1 MTTKTTI
8 DCSGVA
14 DWLASYSGISTTII
28 GNHSLQRAIGQR
40 LKSTGLEEP
49 ESYLQLLLKS
59 PQEQQCLVELVV
71 VPETWFF
78 RDRQPFVHLRQH
90 VNTLMAGGLP
100 PQPLRLLSAPCASGE
115 EPYSIA
121 MTLLGMGLPAEY
133 FRIDAIDICRQ
144 SIRKAR
150 QAVYGK
156 HSFRGVSE
164 AEKTQNFQV
173 TPQGLALNPAIRQTV
188 HFECANL
195 MRCLAETG
203 SNYDV
208 IFCRNLLIYLEESA
222 SQHLLESFAT
232 LMRPGA
238 LLLVGSA
245 ETGKVPSILF
255 QPIRESFVFG
265 FLRREEPSSL
275 PPPAASSTDALTD
288 ISPAIARAAAAASP
302 RSREH
307 PARQPALE
315 TGAARRRALRAATA
329 AAPPAGQPR
338 SRAATPARSAAP
350 AKPAAPGQ
358 PASQVVDP
366 DTAPANAVART
377 AGRARFSGEP
387 AAGQGLDECRQELER
402 NPYCDATY
410 LRLAQLLELGNQTD
424 AAIDC
429 LQRCLY
435 LQPNSLQALE
445 AVIALTKQAGQIE
458 RSRQFQGRL
467 ARLLP

>member
-1 MTTKTTI
+1 MTSKPTI
-8 DCSGVA
+8 DCSAVA
-14 DWLASYSGISTTII
+14 TWLAEFSGISTGII
-28 GNHSLQRAIGQR
+28 GHHTLQRAVGKR
-40 LKSTGLEEP
+40 LESSGLDDSEA
-49 ESYLQLLLKS
+49 YLELLLSS
-59 PQEQQCLVELVV
+59 PQEQQNLVELVV

-78 RDRQPFVHLRQH
+78 RDRQPFVHLRAH
-90 VNTLMAGGLP
+90 IKTLIAGGLP
-100 PQPLRLLSAPCASGE
+100 SQPLRLLSAPCASGE
-115 EPYSIA
+115 EPYSLA
-121 MTLLGMGLPAEY
+121 MTLLDMGLPADC

-164 AEKTQNFQV
+164 AEKAQNFQI

-188 HFECANL
+188 HFKCANL

-208 IFCRNLLIYLEESA
+208 IFCRNLLIYLEEAA
-222 SQHLLESFAT
+222 SQHLLESFAS

-238 LLLVGSA
+238 LLIVGSA
-245 ETGKVPSILF
+245 ETGKVPPALF

-275 PPPAASSTDALTD
+275 PPAAASSTDAATDALTD
-288 ISPAIARAAAAASP
+288 SSPASARAAS
-302 RSREH
+302 
-307 PARQPALE
+307 PARPRRRERPARPPALE
-315 TGAARRRALRAATA
+315 TGAARRRALRAA
-329 AAPPAGQPR
+329 
-338 SRAATPARSAAP
+338 
-350 AKPAAPGQ
+350 
-358 PASQVVDP
+358 
-366 DTAPANAVART
+366 APANAVART
-377 AGRARFSGEP
+377 AGRARSSGEP
-387 AAGQGLDECRQELER
+387 ATGQELDECRQELER

-410 LRLAQLLELGNQTD
+410 LRLAQLLEQGNQTD

-435 LQPNSLQALE
+435 LQPNSRQALE

>member
-1 MTTKTTI
+1 MTSKPTI

-14 DWLASYSGISTTII
+14 TWLAEYSGISAGII
-28 GNHSLQRAIGQR
+28 GNYSLLRAVGKR
-40 LKSTGLEEP
+40 LEVTGLDDSEA
-49 ESYLQLLLKS
+49 YLELVLSS
-59 PQEQQCLVELVV
+59 PQEQQNLVELVV

-78 RDRQPFVHLRQH
+78 RDRQPFVYLRQH
-90 VNTLMAGGLP
+90 ISGLIADGLP
-100 PQPLRLLSAPCASGE
+100 SQPLRLLSAPCASGE
-115 EPYSIA
+115 EPYSLA
-121 MTLLGMGLPAEY
+121 MTMLDMDLPADC

-164 AEKTQNFQV
+164 AEKAQNFQI

-188 HFECANL
+188 HFKCANL

-208 IFCRNLLIYLEESA
+208 IFCRNLLIYLEEAA

-238 LLLVGSA
+238 LLIVGSA
-245 ETGKVPSILF
+245 ETGKVPPSLF
-255 QPIRESFVFG
+255 HPIRESFVFG
-265 FLRREEPSSL
+265 FLLREEPSSL
-275 PPPAASSTDALTD
+275 PPAAASSSYALADTA
-288 ISPAIARAAAAASP
+288 PASATKAAPASP
-302 RSREH
+302 RRRER
-307 PARQPALE
+307 PARPPALE
-315 TGAARRRALRAATA
+315 TGAARRRSLRAA
-329 AAPPAGQPR
+329 
-338 SRAATPARSAAP
+338 
-350 AKPAAPGQ
+350 
-358 PASQVVDP
+358 
-366 DTAPANAVART
+366 APANAVART
-377 AGRARFSGEP
+377 AGRARSSGET
-387 AAGQGLDECRQELER
+387 ATSQELDECRQELER

-429 LQRCLY
+429 LRRCLY
-435 LQPNSLQALE
+435 LQPNSRQALE

>member
-1 MTTKTTI
+1 MTSKPTI

-14 DWLASYSGISTTII
+14 TWLADYSGISAGII
-28 GNHSLQRAIGQR
+28 GNHSLLRAVGKR
-40 LKSTGLEEP
+40 LKATGLDDSEA
-49 ESYLQLLLKS
+49 YLELLLSS
-59 PQEQQCLVELVV
+59 PQEQQNLVELVV

-78 RDRQPFVHLRQH
+78 RDRQPFVHLRLH
-90 VNTLMAGGLP
+90 IRGLIAGGLP
-100 PQPLRLLSAPCASGE
+100 SRPLRLLSAPCASGE
-115 EPYSIA
+115 EPYSLA
-121 MTLLGMGLPAEY
+121 MTLLDMGLPADC

-164 AEKTQNFQV
+164 AEKAQNFQI
-173 TPQGLALNPAIRQTV
+173 TPQGLALNPSIRQKV
-188 HFECANL
+188 DFKCANL

-208 IFCRNLLIYLEESA
+208 IFCRNLLIYLEEAA

-238 LLLVGSA
+238 LLIVGSA
-245 ETGKVPSILF
+245 ETGKVPPSLF
-255 QPIRESFVFG
+255 HSIRESFVFG
-265 FLRREEPSSL
+265 FLLREEPSSL
-275 PPPAASSTDALTD
+275 PPAPGSSAYALTD
-288 ISPAIARAAAAASP
+288 SSPARATKAAPASP
-302 RSREH
+302 RRRER
-307 PARQPALE
+307 PARPPALE
-315 TGAARRRALRAATA
+315 TGAARRRALRAA
-329 AAPPAGQPR
+329 
-338 SRAATPARSAAP
+338 
-350 AKPAAPGQ
+350 
-358 PASQVVDP
+358 
-366 DTAPANAVART
+366 APANAVART
-377 AGRARFSGEP
+377 AGRARSSGEP
-387 AAGQGLDECRQELER
+387 ATSQELDECRQELER

-429 LQRCLY
+429 LRRCLY
-435 LQPNSLQALE
+435 LQPNSRQALE

>member
-1 MTTKTTI
+1 MTSKPTI
-8 DCSGVA
+8 DCNGVA
-14 DWLASYSGISTTII
+14 TWLAEYSGISAGII
-28 GNHSLQRAIGQR
+28 GHHSLQRAVGKR
-40 LKSTGLEEP
+40 LEATGLDDSEA
-49 ESYLQLLLKS
+49 YLELLLVS
-59 PQEQQCLVELVV
+59 PQEQQNLVELVV

-208 IFCRNLLIYLEESA
+208 IFCRNLLIYLEEAA
-222 SQHLLESFAT
+222 SQHLLESFAS

-238 LLLVGSA
+238 LLIVGSA
-245 ETGKVPSILF
+245 ETGKVPSSLF
-255 QPIRESFVFG
+255 HPIRESFVFG

-275 PPPAASSTDALTD
+275 LPAAASSAAALTAS
-288 ISPAIARAAAAASP
+288 SPASARDSAHGGVAAPASP
-302 RSREH
+302 RRRER

-315 TGAARRRALRAATA
+315 TGAQRRRALRAATA
-329 AAPPAGQPR
+329 AVPPASQPR
-338 SRAATPARSAAP
+338 SQAATLARSAAQL
-350 AKPAAPGQ
+350 G
-358 PASQVVDP
+358 DP
-366 DTAPANAVART
+366 TADNAVART
-377 AGRARFSGEP
+377 AGRAGSSGEP
-387 AAGQGLDECRQELER
+387 ATGHELDECRQELER

-410 LRLAQLLELGNQTD
+410 LRLAQLLELRNQTEE
-424 AAIDC
+424 AIDC

-435 LQPNSLQALE
+435 LQPNSRQALE

>member
-1 MTTKTTI
+1 LTSKSTI
-8 DCSGVA
+8 DCSAVA
-14 DWLASYSGISTTII
+14 TWLADFSGISTGII
-28 GNHSLQRAIGQR
+28 GHHTLQRAVGER
-40 LKSTGLEEP
+40 LEVTGLDDVTA
-49 ESYLQLLLKS
+49 YLELLLSS
-59 PQEQQCLVELVV
+59 PQEQQNLVELVV

-78 RDRQPFVHLRQH
+78 RDRQPFVHLRAH
-90 VNTLMAGGLP
+90 ISALIAGGLP
-100 PQPLRLLSAPCASGE
+100 SQPLRLLSAPCASGE
-115 EPYSIA
+115 EPYSLA
-121 MTLLGMGLPAEY
+121 MTLLDMGLPADC

-164 AEKTQNFQV
+164 AEKAQNFQV

-188 HFECANL
+188 DFKCANL

-208 IFCRNLLIYLEESA
+208 IFCRNLLIYLEEAA

-238 LLLVGSA
+238 LLIVGSA
-245 ETGKVPSILF
+245 ETGKVPPSLF

-275 PPPAASSTDALTD
+275 PPAAASSSANSADALTASAPASATKAARGGVA
-288 ISPAIARAAAAASP
+288 SPARP
-302 RSREH
+302 RRRER
-307 PARQPALE
+307 PARPPSLE
-315 TGAARRRALRAATA
+315 TGAARRRALRAA
-329 AAPPAGQPR
+329 G
-338 SRAATPARSAAP
+338 
-350 AKPAAPGQ
+350 
-358 PASQVVDP
+358 
-366 DTAPANAVART
+366 PANAVART
-377 AGRARFSGEP
+377 AGRARSSGEP
-387 AAGQGLDECRQELER
+387 ATGQELDECRQELER

-435 LQPNSLQALE
+435 LQPNSRQALE
-445 AVIALTKQAGQIE
+445 AVIALTKQTGQIE

>member
-1 MTTKTTI
+1 MTSKPTI

-14 DWLASYSGISTTII
+14 TWLADYSGISAGII
-28 GNHSLQRAIGQR
+28 GNHSLLRAVGKR
-40 LKSTGLEEP
+40 LKATGLDDSEA
-49 ESYLQLLLKS
+49 YLELLLSS
-59 PQEQQCLVELVV
+59 PQEQQNLVELVV

-78 RDRQPFVHLRQH
+78 RDRQPFVHLRLH
-90 VNTLMAGGLP
+90 IRGLIAGGLP
-100 PQPLRLLSAPCASGE
+100 SRPLRLLSAPCASGE
-115 EPYSIA
+115 EPYSLA
-121 MTLLGMGLPAEY
+121 MTLLDMGLPADC

-164 AEKTQNFQV
+164 AEKAQNFQI
-173 TPQGLALNPAIRQTV
+173 TPQGLALNPSIRQKV
-188 HFECANL
+188 DFKCANL

-208 IFCRNLLIYLEESA
+208 IFCRNLLIYLEEAA

-238 LLLVGSA
+238 LLIVGSA
-245 ETGKVPSILF
+245 ETGTVPPSLF
-255 QPIRESFVFG
+255 HSIRESFVFG
-265 FLRREEPSSL
+265 FLLREEPSSL
-275 PPPAASSTDALTD
+275 PPAPGSSAYALTD
-288 ISPAIARAAAAASP
+288 SSPARATKAAPASP
-302 RSREH
+302 RRRER
-307 PARQPALE
+307 PARPPALE
-315 TGAARRRALRAATA
+315 TGAARRRALRAA
-329 AAPPAGQPR
+329 
-338 SRAATPARSAAP
+338 
-350 AKPAAPGQ
+350 
-358 PASQVVDP
+358 
-366 DTAPANAVART
+366 APANSVART
-377 AGRARFSGEP
+377 AGRARSSGEP
-387 AAGQGLDECRQELER
+387 ATSQELDECRQELER

-410 LRLAQLLELGNQTD
+410 LRLAQLLELRNQTD

-435 LQPNSLQALE
+435 LQPNSRQALE

>member
-1 MTTKTTI
+1 LTSKPTI

-14 DWLASYSGISTTII
+14 TWLAEYSGISAGII
-28 GNHSLQRAIGQR
+28 GKHSLLRAVGKR
-40 LKSTGLEEP
+40 LEATGLDDSKAYLELVLSSP
-49 ESYLQLLLKS
+49 E
-59 PQEQQCLVELVV
+59 EQQNLVELVV

-90 VNTLMAGGLP
+90 ISGLVARGLP
-100 PQPLRLLSAPCASGE
+100 SQPLRLLSAPCASGE
-115 EPYSIA
+115 EPYSLA
-121 MTLLGMGLPAEY
+121 MTMLDMGLPTDC

-164 AEKTQNFQV
+164 AEKAQNFQI

-188 HFECANL
+188 HFKCANL
-195 MRCLAETG
+195 MRCLAETA
-203 SNYDV
+203 SDYDV
-208 IFCRNLLIYLEESA
+208 IFCRNLLIYLEEAA

-238 LLLVGSA
+238 LLIVGSA
-245 ETGKVPSILF
+245 ETGKVPPSLF
-255 QPIRESFVFG
+255 HPIRESFVFG
-265 FLRREEPSSL
+265 FLLREEPSSL
-275 PPPAASSTDALTD
+275 QPAAASATDALANTA
-288 ISPAIARAAAAASP
+288 PASATKAAPASP
-302 RSREH
+302 RRRER
-307 PARQPALE
+307 PARPPALE
-315 TGAARRRALRAATA
+315 TGAARRRSLRAA
-329 AAPPAGQPR
+329 
-338 SRAATPARSAAP
+338 
-350 AKPAAPGQ
+350 
-358 PASQVVDP
+358 
-366 DTAPANAVART
+366 APANAVTRT
-377 AGRARFSGEP
+377 AGRARSSGEP
-387 AAGQGLDECRQELER
+387 ATSQELDECRQELER

-429 LQRCLY
+429 LRRCLY
-435 LQPNSLQALE
+435 LQPNSRQALE

>member
-1 MTTKTTI
+1 MTSKPTI

-14 DWLASYSGISTTII
+14 TWLAEYSGISAGII
-28 GNHSLQRAIGQR
+28 GKHSLLRAVGKR
-40 LKSTGLEEP
+40 LEATGLDDSEAYLELVLSSP
-49 ESYLQLLLKS
+49 E
-59 PQEQQCLVELVV
+59 EQQNLVELVV

-90 VNTLMAGGLP
+90 ISGLVARGLP
-100 PQPLRLLSAPCASGE
+100 SQPLRLLSAPCASGE
-115 EPYSIA
+115 EPYSMA
-121 MTLLGMGLPAEY
+121 MTMLDMGLPTDC

-164 AEKTQNFQV
+164 AEKAQNFQI

-188 HFECANL
+188 HFKCANL

-203 SNYDV
+203 STYDV
-208 IFCRNLLIYLEESA
+208 IFCRNLLIYLEEAA

-238 LLLVGSA
+238 LLIVGSA
-245 ETGKVPSILF
+245 ETGKVPSTLF
-255 QPIRESFVFG
+255 QPIRESFVCG
-265 FLRREEPSSL
+265 FLRREEPSSQ
-275 PPPAASSTDALTD
+275 PPAAASSTAAATDALTA
-288 ISPAIARAAAAASP
+288 SAPASATKATSGGAATQAS
-302 RSREH
+302 RRRRER
-307 PARQPALE
+307 PARPPAPE
-315 TGAARRRALRAATA
+315 TGAARRRALRAA
-329 AAPPAGQPR
+329 
-338 SRAATPARSAAP
+338 
-350 AKPAAPGQ
+350 
-358 PASQVVDP
+358 
-366 DTAPANAVART
+366 APANAVART
-377 AGRARFSGEP
+377 AGRPRSSGEP
-387 AAGQGLDECRQELER
+387 AAGQELDECRQELER

-410 LRLAQLLELGNQTD
+410 LRLAQLLELRNQTD

-435 LQPNSLQALE
+435 LQPNSRQALE
-445 AVIALTKQAGQIE
+445 AVIALTKQAGQME

>member
-1 MTTKTTI
+1 LTSKNSI

-14 DWLASYSGISTTII
+14 DWLASYSGISTSII

-40 LKSTGLEEP
+40 LQITGLEEP
-49 ESYLQLLLKS
+49 ESYLNLLLES

-90 VNTLMAGGLP
+90 INALLAGGLP
-100 PQPLRLLSAPCASGE
+100 SQPLRLLSAPCASGE
-115 EPYSIA
+115 EPYSMA
-121 MTLLGMGLPAEY
+121 MTLLDMGLPAEY
-133 FRIDAIDICRQ
+133 FRIDAVDICRQ

-164 AEKTQNFQV
+164 AEKTQNFQA

-203 SNYDV
+203 SHYDV
-208 IFCRNLLIYLEESA
+208 IFCRNLLIYLEEAA

-238 LLLVGSA
+238 LLIVGSA
-245 ETGKVPSILF
+245 ETGKVPSSLF

-275 PPPAASSTDALTD
+275 PPAATCSTAATTASPASSSTAGSRDAV
-288 ISPAIARAAAAASP
+288 RGGVAAPTSP
-302 RSREH
+302 RRREQ

-329 AAPPAGQPR
+329 AAP
-338 SRAATPARSAAP
+338 AAARSAARARP
-350 AKPAAPGQ
+350 AVPGQ
-358 PASQVVDP
+358 PASPVVDSSA
-366 DTAPANAVART
+366 APANAVAKT
-377 AGRARFSGEP
+377 AGRARSGGEP
-387 AAGQGLDECRQELER
+387 ATGQDLDECRQELER

-410 LRLAQLLELGNQTD
+410 LRLAQLLELGDQTD

-435 LQPNSLQALE
+435 LQPNSRQALE
-445 AVIALTKQAGQIE
+445 AVIALTMQAGQIE

>member
-1 MTTKTTI
+1 LTSKPTI
-8 DCSGVA
+8 DCHDVA
-14 DWLASYSGISTTII
+14 TWLADFSGISTGII
-28 GNHSLQRAIGQR
+28 GHHTLQRAVGER
-40 LKSTGLEEP
+40 LEVTGLDDATA
-49 ESYLQLLLKS
+49 YLELLLSS
-59 PQEQQCLVELVV
+59 PQEQQNLVELVV

-78 RDRQPFVHLRQH
+78 RDRQPFVHLRAH
-90 VNTLMAGGLP
+90 ISGLIAGGLP
-100 PQPLRLLSAPCASGE
+100 AQPLRLLSAPCASGE
-115 EPYSIA
+115 EPYSLA
-121 MTLLGMGLPAEY
+121 MTLLDMGLPADC

-188 HFECANL
+188 HFKCANL
-195 MRCLAETG
+195 MRCLVETG
-203 SNYDV
+203 STYDV
-208 IFCRNLLIYLEESA
+208 IFCRNLLIYLEEAA
-222 SQHLLESFAT
+222 SQHLLESFAS

-238 LLLVGSA
+238 LLIVGSA
-245 ETGKVPSILF
+245 ETGKVPPSLF

-275 PPPAASSTDALTD
+275 PPAAASSTDAATPDALTD
-288 ISPAIARAAAAASP
+288 SSPASARAAARP
-302 RSREH
+302 RRRER
-307 PARQPALE
+307 PARPPALE
-315 TGAARRRALRAATA
+315 TGASRRRALRAA
-329 AAPPAGQPR
+329 
-338 SRAATPARSAAP
+338 
-350 AKPAAPGQ
+350 
-358 PASQVVDP
+358 
-366 DTAPANAVART
+366 APANAVART
-377 AGRARFSGEP
+377 AGRTRSSGEP

-410 LRLAQLLELGNQTD
+410 LRLAQLLEQGNQTD

-435 LQPNSLQALE
+435 LQPNSRQALE

>member
-1 MTTKTTI
+1 MTSKSTI
-8 DCSGVA
+8 DCSAVA
-14 DWLASYSGISTTII
+14 TWLAEFSGISTGII
-28 GNHSLQRAIGQR
+28 GHHTLQRAVGER
-40 LKSTGLEEP
+40 LEGTGLDDITA
-49 ESYLQLLLKS
+49 YLELLLSS
-59 PQEQQCLVELVV
+59 PQEQQNLVELVV

-78 RDRQPFVHLRQH
+78 RDRQPFVHLRAH
-90 VNTLMAGGLP
+90 ISALIAEGLP
-100 PQPLRLLSAPCASGE
+100 TQPLRLLSAPCASGE
-115 EPYSIA
+115 EPYSLA
-121 MTLLGMGLPAEY
+121 MTLLDMGLPTDC

-188 HFECANL
+188 HFKCANL
-195 MRCLAETG
+195 MRCLVENG
-203 SNYDV
+203 STYDV
-208 IFCRNLLIYLEESA
+208 IFCRNLLIYLEDAA
-222 SQHLLESFAT
+222 SQHLLETFAS

-238 LLLVGSA
+238 LLIVGSA
-245 ETGKVPSILF
+245 ETGKVPPSLF

-275 PPPAASSTDALTD
+275 PPAAASSTDAATDALTD
-288 ISPAIARAAAAASP
+288 SAPASP
-302 RSREH
+302 RRRER
-307 PARQPALE
+307 PARPPALE
-315 TGAARRRALRAATA
+315 TGASRRRALRAA
-329 AAPPAGQPR
+329 
-338 SRAATPARSAAP
+338 
-350 AKPAAPGQ
+350 
-358 PASQVVDP
+358 
-366 DTAPANAVART
+366 APANAVART
-377 AGRARFSGEP
+377 AGRTRSSGEP
-387 AAGQGLDECRQELER
+387 ATGRELDECRQELER

-410 LRLAQLLELGNQTD
+410 LRLAQLLEQGNQTD

-435 LQPNSLQALE
+435 LQPNSRQALE
-445 AVIALTKQAGQIE
+445 AVIALTKQAGQME

>member
-1 MTTKTTI
+1 MTSKPTI

-14 DWLASYSGISTTII
+14 TWLAEYSGISAGII
-28 GNHSLQRAIGQR
+28 GNHSLLRAVGKR
-40 LKSTGLEEP
+40 LEATGLDDSEA
-49 ESYLQLLLKS
+49 YLELLLRS
-59 PQEQQCLVELVV
+59 TQEQQNLVELVV

-90 VNTLMAGGLP
+90 ISGLIACGLP
-100 PQPLRLLSAPCASGE
+100 TQPLRLLSAPCASGE
-115 EPYSIA
+115 EPYSLA
-121 MTLLGMGLPAEY
+121 MTLLDMGLPADC

-164 AEKTQNFQV
+164 AEKDQNFQI

-188 HFECANL
+188 HFKCANL

-208 IFCRNLLIYLEESA
+208 IFCRNLLIYLEEAA

-238 LLLVGSA
+238 LLIVGSA
-245 ETGKVPSILF
+245 ETGKVPPSLF
-255 QPIRESFVFG
+255 HPIRESFVFG

-275 PPPAASSTDALTD
+275 PPAAANSIDALTD
-288 ISPAIARAAAAASP
+288 SSPARATNAAPATP
-302 RSREH
+302 RRRER
-307 PARQPALE
+307 PARPPALE
-315 TGAARRRALRAATA
+315 TGASRRRALRAA
-329 AAPPAGQPR
+329 
-338 SRAATPARSAAP
+338 
-350 AKPAAPGQ
+350 
-358 PASQVVDP
+358 
-366 DTAPANAVART
+366 APANAVART
-377 AGRARFSGEP
+377 AGRTRSSGEP
-387 AAGQGLDECRQELER
+387 ATGQELNECRQELER

-435 LQPNSLQALE
+435 LQPNSRQALE

>member
-1 MTTKTTI
+1 MTNKSTL
-8 DCSGVA
+8 DCSEIA
-14 DWLASYSGISTTII
+14 AWLADFSGISTGII
-28 GNHSLQRAIGQR
+28 GNHTLQRAVSQR
-40 LKSTGLEEP
+40 LEVTGLDD
-49 ESYLQLLLKS
+49 SVTYLDLLLSS
-59 PQEQQCLVELVV
+59 PQEQQNLVELVV

-78 RDRQPFVHLRQH
+78 RDRQPFVHVRAHINALI
-90 VNTLMAGGLP
+90 AAGLP
-100 PQPLRLLSAPCASGE
+100 SQPLRLLSAPCASGE
-115 EPYSIA
+115 EPYSLA
-121 MTLLGMGLPAEY
+121 MTLLNMGLPADC

-164 AEKTQNFQV
+164 AEKGQNFQV

-188 HFECANL
+188 HFQCANL

-208 IFCRNLLIYLEESA
+208 IFCRNLLIYLEEAA
-222 SQHLLESFAT
+222 SQHLLESFAS

-238 LLLVGSA
+238 LLIVGSA
-245 ETGKVPSILF
+245 ETGKVPSSLF

-265 FLRREEPSSL
+265 FLRRAEPSSL
-275 PPPAASSTDALTD
+275 PPAATNSATALT
-288 ISPAIARAAAAASP
+288 AAATASP
-302 RSREH
+302 VGNAAARSRSAARGGVAAPASQRRHER
-307 PARQPALE
+307 PARQPAVE
-315 TGAARRRALRAATA
+315 TGAERRRALRAA
-329 AAPPAGQPR
+329 
-338 SRAATPARSAAP
+338 
-350 AKPAAPGQ
+350 
-358 PASQVVDP
+358 
-366 DTAPANAVART
+366 PANAVASK
-377 AGRARFSGEP
+377 AGRARSSSEP
-387 AAGQGLDECRQELER
+387 ATGQELDECRQELER

-435 LQPNSLQALE
+435 LQPNSRQALA